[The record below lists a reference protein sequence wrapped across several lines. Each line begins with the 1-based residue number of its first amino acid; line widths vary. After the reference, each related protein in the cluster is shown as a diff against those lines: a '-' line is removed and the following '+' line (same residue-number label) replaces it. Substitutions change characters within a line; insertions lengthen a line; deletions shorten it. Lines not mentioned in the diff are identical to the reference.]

1 MALRARR
8 NPSFKAWLPRLGL
21 PWWLSGK
28 EPACQC
34 RRCGFKPWVRKI
46 PAEGKGNPLQY
57 SGLENPMDR
66 GAWQVAVCTE
76 SDMTEA
82 AWRQQQQQQDTIEPA
97 PSAFLPRLL
106 TLTLTLTCYLLG
118 LLLLSPCFPGAFYY

>member
-1 MALRARR
+1 
-8 NPSFKAWLPRLGL
+8 
-21 PWWLSGK
+21 
-28 EPACQC
+28 
-34 RRCGFKPWVRKI
+34 
-46 PAEGKGNPLQY
+46 
-57 SGLENPMDR
+57 MDR

-82 AWRQQQQQQDTIEPA
+82 AWRQQPQQDTVEPV

-106 TLTLTLTCYLLG
+106 STCYLLG